1 MATFFMFLS
10 LTEKKNL
17 NVPYVLS
24 LCNSF
29 FAEFFHLKTKMNK
42 VVRDYFTDLKSE
54 KMTY

>member
-42 VVRDYFTDLKSE
+42 VVRDYFTHLKSE